1 VLTLA
6 AFTTLILIILGSIL
20 AGIFLFDGLKK

>member
-6 AFTTLILIILGSIL
+6 AFTILILIILGSIL